1 MCIHTYIHI
10 YIHTYIIHKLDTLYT
25 GVSLRC
31 ANCDEIRLFNDAS
44 ISKMICVC
52 QLYLTALYIESVTD
66 SSLGNTIVHS
76 SRLTSL
82 PVGESWLLTLES
94 LFNCPAYSLWALHL
108 RRYGCFGNPLSR
120 VFSSFILWML
130 KPLVLCVP
138 FSDCSLRPVYLVLK
152 GNSRNMRRAGLNW

>member
-1 MCIHTYIHI
+1 MHEMYMTLCHTMYKPSDFRLCKKITYTHI
-10 YIHTYIIHKLDTLYT
+10 YICMHIYRGFTQ
-25 GVSLRC
+25 
-31 ANCDEIRLFNDAS
+31 
-44 ISKMICVC
+44 VC
-52 QLYLTALYIESVTD
+52 QLYLTALYIESVMD

-82 PVGESWLLTLES
+82 PVGESRLLTLGS

-108 RRYGCFGNPLSR
+108 RNDGCFGNPLSR

-130 KPLVLCVP
+130 KPLVLCVR